1 MREAGGSILGP
12 PTAFI
17 LRPAPVR
24 TPGRPPH
31 ADRAPDPNTGPLFTD
46 GKTAYSTV
54 RFSVQPSTLDS
65 SYLDGVDQ
73 AVRPLSRP

>member
-1 MREAGGSILGP
+1 MPSSQAR
-12 PTAFI
+12 
-17 LRPAPVR
+17 
-24 TPGRPPH
+24 
-31 ADRAPDPNTGPLFTD
+31 ADRAPDPDTGPLSTD

-54 RFSVQPSTLDS
+54 RFSVQPSTLDP